1 MMLIPYQMLR
11 RGINL
16 LDLLTWVRSKSKV
29 LYIIILEIAIPDETM
44 QNYCSGEIGQVS
56 HWLIK
61 NHRKR
66 PATESTGFEQA
77 RQSYEKAKFMKPDES
92 EIGSVLDDF

>member
-1 MMLIPYQMLR
+1 
-11 RGINL
+11 
-16 LDLLTWVRSKSKV
+16 
-29 LYIIILEIAIPDETM
+29 M
-44 QNYCSGEIGQVS
+44 QHYCSGEIGQVS